1 MDIEFL
7 REFLVLSKTCSYQEA
22 SEKLYI
28 TNSTLSKHIQKMES
42 ELGYT
47 LFERS
52 TRKVML
58 TDVGKVLKK
67 NCEQILSLYDEALI
81 QMNVEAAKASN
92 TLSVAFSSAMFHY
105 GILDLVLNFKKEHP
119 DINVQISEISGPP
132 QDTTFINKKADFIFA
147 NNISLFSGD
156 IRSLPFTREELALFT
171 SLEGPFA
178 EKESVELSALANEEL
193 ILSDRA
199 YLQDLFFNACA
210 NAGFTPSV
218 KLYTKIPQ
226 TAFQLAENNY
236 ANTVYP
242 RSYLKEYNHKDRLHV
257 VSFSPSI
264 TYDVYLLYME
274 SKSLSAIGKL
284 FYDYMAEHNHYPELL

>member
-67 NCEQILSLYDEALI
+67 SCEQILALYDDALI
-81 QMNVEAAKASN
+81 QMNAEAAKASN
-92 TLSVAFSSAMFHY
+92 TLSVALSSAMFRY

-119 DINVQISEISGPP
+119 DINVQISEISGSP
-132 QDTTFINKKADFIFA
+132 QYTTFINKKADFIFA
-147 NNISLFSGD
+147 NNLSLFSGD
-156 IRSLPFTREELALFT
+156 IQSLPIAREEIVLFT
-171 SLEGPFA
+171 SMDSPFA
-178 EKESVELSALANEEL
+178 ERETIELSALINEEL
-193 ILSDRA
+193 ILPERA
-199 YLQDLFFNACA
+199 DLQDLFFGACA
-210 NAGFTPSV
+210 NAGYTPNV

-226 TAFQLAENNY
+226 TAFQFAENNY
-236 ANTVYP
+236 ANAVYP
-242 RSYLKEYNHKDRLHV
+242 RSYLKEYNHKDKLHA

-264 TYDVYLLYME
+264 TFDVYMLYMDN
-274 SKSLSAIGKL
+274 KSLSANGKL
-284 FYDYMAEHNHYPELL
+284 FYDYVAEHNRYPEPL